1 MNYNIIN
8 TGSDGNAIIIE
19 DIILIDCGVSFKKMK
34 DYYKK
39 LQIVFLTHIHSD
51 HFNKTTIKKL
61 AKERPTLR
69 FACCEWLVNEL
80 VNCGVSIKNIDLLD
94 IGKKY
99 DYGIAKVKPIK
110 LYHDVE
116 NCGYRI
122 YINKKKAI
130 YITDTHTLE
139 GIEAKD
145 YDLYLIEAN
154 YEEDKIQ
161 EKIEY
166 KKANG
171 KYIYE
176 YRSMESHLS
185 REQTDEF
192 LINNMGERS
201 TYEYLHISREPII
214 EKREENE

>member
-8 TGSDGNAIIIE
+8 TGSDGNAIVIE

-34 DYYKK
+34 DYYKR

-99 DYGIAKVKPIK
+99 DYGIVKVKPIF

-122 YINKKKAI
+122 YINGKKAI

-139 GIEAKD
+139 GIEAKE

-154 YEEDKIQ
+154 YEEDRIQ

-192 LINNMGERS
+192 LINNMGENS